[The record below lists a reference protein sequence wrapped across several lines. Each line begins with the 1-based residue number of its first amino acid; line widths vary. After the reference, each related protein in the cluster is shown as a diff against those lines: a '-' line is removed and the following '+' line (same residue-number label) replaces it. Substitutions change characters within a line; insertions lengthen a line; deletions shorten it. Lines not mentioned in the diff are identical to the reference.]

1 MNSEKYI
8 SEKINLTTLT
18 PIFIGDDQGS
28 DLSHLTDFIA
38 DGNSVKII
46 DQNKFENLLG
56 KDPELINE
64 FVSQIKNN
72 SRNFNLEEF
81 IGSKLN
87 SDKSDVTKYSVEVE
101 GYLGNNAIKKFISS
115 LGKPFIPGGTIKGA
129 IRTAIFYNYL
139 INSHAGKII
148 ISSLFKKAADKYPKL
163 NEIDKSRFERKLFT
177 QEINKIYNE
186 LYLFKA
192 NRGHDFRHIQI
203 SDSPLLENSDTK
215 IADILVEYLIKA
227 SNKTNSWKQVL
238 KEQLTTTFQFKI
250 EKDFED
256 DFLKPINSL
265 THQGI
270 FKIINTFSK
279 DVIEFELERFD
290 EFIRNGKADKKQ
302 IEEKLD
308 GIREFYKDLLEKIE
322 KSEDRFAII
331 RIGGGKTYFDN
342 SIGLAL
348 FKADKEKF
356 KQFRKLLGFW
366 KHKNKQ
372 FVEEESPITRSFI
385 FYADSNKNMPLGWVV
400 IYLDENKN
408 LIDDLFAMAK
418 KVLKEKPSIIK
429 QNDDP
434 SGLDLSKLAN
444 LGKVTYENKNK

>member
-28 DLSHLTDFIA
+28 DLSHLTDFVT
-38 DGNSVKII
+38 DGNSINII

-64 FVSQIKNN
+64 FVSQIINN

-81 IGSKLN
+81 IKNKLN
-87 SDKSDVTKYSVEVE
+87 SDKSDLTKYSVEVE
-101 GYLGNNAIKKFISS
+101 GDLGNNTIKKFISS
-115 LGKPFIPGGTIKGA
+115 LGKPFIPGSTIKGA

-177 QEINKIYNE
+177 QEISKIYNE

-215 IADILVEYLIKA
+215 IADIVVEYLIKA

-302 IEEKLD
+302 IEEKLV

-322 KSEDRFAII
+322 KSEDRFAVM

-356 KQFRKLLGFW
+356 KQFRKLLGLW
-366 KHKNKQ
+366 KHRNRQ
-372 FVEEESPITRSFI
+372 FVEEDSPITRSVI
-385 FYADSNKNMPLGWVV
+385 FNKSFNKNKPLGWVA
-400 IYLDENKN
+400 IYPDESKT
-408 LIDDLFAMAK
+408 LIDNLFNVVI
-418 KVLKEKPSIIK
+418 KVQQKNPSEKD
-429 QNDDP
+429 QNDD
-434 SGLDLSKLAN
+434 SDDLNLSKLSN
-444 LGKVTYENKNK
+444 LGKVTFEKKNK